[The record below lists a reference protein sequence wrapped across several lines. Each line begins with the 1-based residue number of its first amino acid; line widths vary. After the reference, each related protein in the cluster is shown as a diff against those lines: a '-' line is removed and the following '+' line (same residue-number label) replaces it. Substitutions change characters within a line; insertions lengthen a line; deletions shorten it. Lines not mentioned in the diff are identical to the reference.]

1 MNHKIFAVNLILP
14 VFVVIVIA
22 VLTGCFRFKKKE
34 SIKDELFAYFVKVW
48 KAEEQDAEPGK
59 ESFFR
64 KFFDLF
70 VQTYEYEKYKE
81 SANKLK
87 YNFDKML
94 VLFIILC
101 IPFLVLVL
109 IDGKEWVLNGNEWNQ
124 IYLYTVILVPLIFA
138 YLVNKYIKIRQY
150 HETWYRHLRN
160 RHQME
165 WRMMAFVKDYE
176 LMKAGLSTK
185 DPAATAESLKIDF
198 INDAVGYWKEAA
210 EITVSASVKEEN
222 IFEDISSLFGK

>member
-138 YLVNKYIKIRQY
+138 YLVNK
-150 HETWYRHLRN
+150 
-160 RHQME
+160 
-165 WRMMAFVKDYE
+165 
-176 LMKAGLSTK
+176 
-185 DPAATAESLKIDF
+185 F
-198 INDAVGYWKEAA
+198 INLRQQQASDGVADDGICQGLRTDESRA
-210 EITVSASVKEEN
+210 EYEGSGSYSRIA
-222 IFEDISSLFGK
+222 EDRFHQ